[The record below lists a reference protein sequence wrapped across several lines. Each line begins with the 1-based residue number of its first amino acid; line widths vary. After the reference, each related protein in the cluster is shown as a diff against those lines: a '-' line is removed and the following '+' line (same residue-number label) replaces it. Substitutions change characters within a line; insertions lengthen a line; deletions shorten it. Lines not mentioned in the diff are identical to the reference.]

1 MKSTD
6 LQYQTFS
13 KEYLKYY
20 NHRAADFSGQFLRWF
35 LEHIFRLDPQDA
47 DDSSVDAKHDKGIDA
62 IYVDDVSETI
72 YVLQAK
78 TQTKDKATL
87 GDTDLKSFVGTLVQ
101 FETPEAIAQLTAET
115 KNERLKQALER
126 QFVQDKLKAGYA
138 VEPVF
143 ITNVPANKD
152 AKAYLAKAQNIELY
166 DSERIAEEYVDL
178 EVDGGIEESFYFEV
192 SDTDVIEYDAGGAAA
207 RIFLAPALNLLK
219 MAGISDGR
227 LFEQNVRLSLGNTK
241 VNRSLRQSIRNKSE
255 HSNFPLYHNG
265 INVLCEEIISEKND
279 KITIKNY
286 VVVNGAQSLTSL
298 MAEKAKISDDL
309 KILVK
314 LIEVK
319 GNSALSQR
327 ITRNSNN
334 QNAIKARDLK
344 SNHNIQ
350 QRIKSEVYA
359 ASNGNSAYEIKQGE
373 KNKGKKI
380 ISNESAGLILL
391 AMDLEQPWSCH
402 QKYKVMDDLHSEI
415 FGRPGVTGERVL
427 ALWDSFQAID
437 GALEELDNTTF
448 AYYTLTRYFLAYSVV
463 RIIRDSA
470 VGAEVMANLGTV
482 VTTGNLPRFVEAFS
496 GLAKAAAND
505 LNAEIAA
512 DDDEH
517 FDHKNE
523 LKSAKWCKQT
533 SARLLAQYKKD
544 VQRKK
549 ADPIDQLFANM
560 LINLPKPA
568 KTPKTP

>member
-1 MKSTD
+1 MKSSD
-6 LQYQTFS
+6 LQHQTFS

-20 NHRAADFSGQFLRWF
+20 EHRAPDFSGRFLRWF

-47 DDSSVDAKHDKGIDA
+47 DDAAVDAKHDKGIDA

-72 YVLQAK
+72 YVVQAK
-78 TQTKDKATL
+78 TQTKEKATL

-101 FETPEAIAQLTAET
+101 FDTPESVGQLAAET
-115 KNERLKQALER
+115 KNLRLKQALER
-126 QFVQDKLKAGYA
+126 QSVQDKLKSGYSI
-138 VEPVF
+138 EPVF
-143 ITNVPANKD
+143 ITNVPANND
-152 AKAYLAKAQNIELY
+152 AITYLNKAKVKAIELY
-166 DSERIAEEYVDL
+166 DSERIAQEFVDL
-178 EVDGGIEESFYFEV
+178 EVDGGIEEAFYFDV
-192 SDTDVIEYDAGGAAA
+192 SDTDVIEYDAGGASA

-219 MAGISDGR
+219 MTGISDGR

-241 VNRSLRQSIRNKSE
+241 VNRSLRQSIRTKGE

-265 INVLCEEIISEKND
+265 INVLCEEIVSETKE
-279 KITIKNY
+279 KINIKNY
-286 VVVNGAQSLTSL
+286 VVVNGAQSLSSL
-298 MAEKAKISDDL
+298 MTEKARISDDL

-319 GNSALSQR
+319 GNTALSQR

-350 QRIKSEVYA
+350 QRIKVEVDA
-359 ASNGNSAYEIKQGE
+359 ATGGAVAYEIKQGE
-373 KNKGKKI
+373 KNKGKKL
-380 ISNESAGLILL
+380 ISNESAGLVLL
-391 AMDLEQPWSCH
+391 AMDLEQPWNCH

-427 ALWDSFQAID
+427 ALWESFQAVD
-437 GALEELDNTTF
+437 GALEELENAAF
-448 AYYTLTRYFLAYSVV
+448 AYYTLTRYFLAYSVI
-463 RIIRDSA
+463 RIIRDNP
-470 VGAEVMANLGTV
+470 VGAEVMTNLGTV
-482 VTTGNLPRFVEAFS
+482 VSTGNLDRFVEVFS

-512 DDDEH
+512 DDEEH

-549 ADPIDQLFANM
+549 ADPIDLLFSGM
-560 LINLPKPA
+560 LIKKPKAA
-568 KTPKTP
+568 KANT